1 MDIYS
6 FLSHYQPCLNQ
17 FYLAKTFKIAS
28 FIPKGCWGINSRA
41 NRSRSTEHGEQG
53 SSHGSQPSWHPQ
65 HVPHPHS
72 AGTVPRDPVP
82 IGMGS
87 SSSQELCVPGS
98 ATGKTARAE
107 ISAPKNTELPGAG
120 SPSVSLWF
128 CDH

>member
-65 HVPHPHS
+65 HVPIPTVLGQS
-72 AGTVPRDPVP
+72 PGTPSPL
-82 IGMGS
+82 GW
-87 SSSQELCVPGS
+87 
-98 ATGKTARAE
+98 
-107 ISAPKNTELPGAG
+107 GAAALRN
-120 SPSVSLWF
+120 SVSLAVLPAKQPERRF
-128 CDH
+128 LLPKTRSCLGLGARL